1 MKNLLYSTFTGS
13 KATRYGITNED
24 TAIEEYVTRQREKE
38 HHNLAVRKSGLVNS
52 ADNPWL
58 AASPDGVVKD
68 PSNCVQSPA
77 GLVEIKN
84 PYSAKNLTI
93 AERTLKKCCKSQCSS
108 RREIRLSSIR
118 STYQIQT
125 QMNCANADWCD
136 FVVRTEADMHI
147 ECTHA
152 PPTPS
157 QSPLTIWPYY
167 HVVQLSLIS
176 GSATDTR
183 SQTHTGHI
191 LHYAHQKIKQYSHCW
206 VR

>member
-24 TAIEEYVTRQREKE
+24 TAIEEYVTRQREKG
-38 HHNLAVRKSGLVNS
+38 HHNLAVRKSGLVSS

-68 PSNCVQSPA
+68 PSYCVQSPA

-93 AERTLKKCCKSQCSS
+93 AERTLKKCCKSMLIKKGDTIVLNQKHDYY
-108 RREIRLSSIR
+108 
-118 STYQIQT
+118 YQIQT

-147 ECTHA
+147 ERIERDKEWWEKQLPRLRRFCFEA
-152 PPTPS
+152 LLPELASPRNGVGGIREPS
-157 QSPLTIWPYY
+157 EMF
-167 HVVQLSLIS
+167 
-176 GSATDTR
+176 
-183 SQTHTGHI
+183 
-191 LHYAHQKIKQYSHCW
+191 
-206 VR
+206 